1 MLTYTLRRLL
11 YSVPVVLVV
20 SFLLFWAVRSTF
32 DPLAKLRLIP
42 DPTVVARET
51 ARLGLD
57 RPVPVQYWLWLKAF
71 VTGDWG
77 VSSRTGGAV
86 RDMIFPALWT
96 TLQLVVWGALFAA
109 LLALAVGVYSAVRQY
124 SAGDVALTGLSYLG
138 VALPP
143 FWLGLILIQL
153 LAAWPQQQF
162 GTADPPLY
170 FVGLHSVSGGGIL
183 DYVRH
188 LVLPVLTLTIGLVAS
203 WSRFTRATMLETLAS
218 DYVRTARAKGVPRWQ
233 VITRHAL
240 RTSLGPFVTVA
251 AIDAGLLFG
260 GLVVTEQIFA
270 IQGMG
275 RLFLDSLLAG
285 DVFVLVPWMLV
296 VAIAIIAFNLLADVS
311 YALLDPRVRLR

>member
-1 MLTYTLRRLL
+1 MLTYALRRLL
-11 YSVPVVLVV
+11 YSVPVVLVA
-20 SFLLFWAVRSTF
+20 SFLLFWGVRIAF
-32 DPLAKLRLIP
+32 DPLAKLRAIP
-42 DPTVVARET
+42 DPGVVARET

-71 VTGDWG
+71 VSGDWG
-77 VSSRTGGAV
+77 ISTRTGGDV
-86 RDMIFPALWT
+86 RGMVFPALGT
-96 TLQLVVWGALFAA
+96 TAQLVVWGALFAA
-109 LLALAVGVYSAVRQY
+109 LVALAVGAYSAVRQY
-124 SAGDVALTGLSYLG
+124 SAGDIALTGLSYLG
-138 VALPP
+138 VAMPP

-170 FVGLHSVSGGGIL
+170 FVGLHSVSGGGVA
-183 DYVRH
+183 DYLRH
-188 LVLPVLTLTIGLVAS
+188 LVLPVLTLTVSLVAN

-218 DYVRTARAKGVPRWQ
+218 DYVRTARAKGVPRGQ
-233 VITRHAL
+233 VVIRHAL

-251 AIDAGLLFG
+251 AVDAGVLFG
-260 GLVVTEQIFA
+260 GLVVTEQVFA

-296 VAIAIIAFNLLADVS
+296 IAVAVIGFNLLADIS